1 MANAGSNSRV
11 EESPGG
17 TPQRWREDEMDV
29 QHRIGDTFEKDKEA
43 AFPNGF
49 LATLH
54 HLAKEGQHPLGALR
68 SSARFKAKKRPLPT
82 ASWHPSHH
90 LTKEG

>member
-11 EESPGG
+11 EESPER
-17 TPQRWREDEMDV
+17 TPQRWREYKKDA

-54 HLAKEGQHPLGALR
+54 HL
-68 SSARFKAKKRPLPT
+68 
-82 ASWHPSHH
+82 
-90 LTKEG
+90 TKDG